1 MSELPEE
8 FNYYLRNLYTF
19 RDVKSF
25 KDAVDLAR
33 GAIGGFVSRA
43 FDLPNSGAEKK
54 EIVMKAFSDLY
65 DSVIVNVPIPYVPSV
80 LSRKFLGLLKPVA
93 MEIASSVVEDVYK
106 LLAPAK

>member
-1 MSELPEE
+1 MSEVPESLS
-8 FNYYLRNLYTF
+8 FYLDNLKTF
-19 RDVKSF
+19 REVNSF
-25 KDAVDLAR
+25 KEAVDLAR
-33 GAIGGFVSRA
+33 GAIGGLVSRA
-43 FDLPNSGAEKK
+43 FDLPNTGAEKK
-54 EIVMKAFSDLY
+54 AIVMKAFADFY